1 MQSNA
6 RRNQLNLP
14 HGTEAKTGNAKN
26 GEQPE
31 SVVSVREKETGPIY
45 VVVLAG
51 NFHYDLSR
59 NHNRLTSR
67 GQSVLGTSYYTV

>member
-1 MQSNA
+1 MLVVTSLIY
-6 RRNQLNLP
+6 R
-14 HGTEAKTGNAKN
+14 TEPKQKPEMPKN